1 MAVSLKKGEKVSL
14 TKNAGPAGLKK
25 IRVGLGWDA
34 RVTDGQPFDADA
46 SAFMLADT
54 GKVKDDGGF
63 VFYNNKKSACGSV
76 EHSGDNLTGAGD
88 GDDETIKIDLEKVPG
103 DVKKIAFAV
112 TINEADTRRQSFG
125 QITNAFVRI
134 VNEADNTEIA
144 RYDLSEDASTNTAM
158 IFAEVYNHN
167 GEWKMN
173 AVGQGYDGGLA
184 ALCGNYGIAVE

>member
-1 MAVSLKKGEKVSL
+1 MAISLKKGEKVSL
-14 TKNAGPAGLKK
+14 SKNAGGAGLKK
-25 IRVGLGWDA
+25 IAVGLGWDA
-34 RVTDGQPFDADA
+34 RVTDGKPFDADA
-46 SAFMLADT
+46 SAFMLAAT

-63 VFYNNKKSACGSV
+63 IFYNQKKSVCGSV
-76 EHSGDNLTGAGD
+76 EHMGDNLTGAGD
-88 GDDETIKIDLEKVPG
+88 GDDEVIKIDLEKVPG
-103 DVKKIAFAV
+103 DITKIAIAV
-112 TINEADTRRQSFG
+112 TINEAAERGQSFG

-144 RYDLSEDASTNTAM
+144 RFDLSEDASTNTAM

-184 ALCGNYGIAVE
+184 ALCGNYGIEV